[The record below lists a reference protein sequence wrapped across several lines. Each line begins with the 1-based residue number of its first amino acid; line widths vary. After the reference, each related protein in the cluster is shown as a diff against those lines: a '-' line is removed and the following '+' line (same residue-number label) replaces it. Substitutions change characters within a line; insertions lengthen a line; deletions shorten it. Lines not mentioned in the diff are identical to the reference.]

1 MDTIGF
7 GSSREP
13 RHWLTR
19 RSLPPSPRR
28 RGWLAALAAV
38 AAVVAAAVL
47 VATGSRAQRT
57 ASPPLPAAP
66 PTSALLRGVPA
77 HGVRTDLFL
86 AGENFLRV
94 TAQPRQVADGFL
106 FNGLSPLLP
115 SGHGAE
121 ADQLVPVP
129 GGVVAHISDIS
140 TAITYGAL
148 GRVVF
153 IPAANAPALV
163 IARAT
168 MIAVSPD
175 GRRVWVQ
182 TCGSWPAVPT
192 RATTSSDTGPGPGR
206 CARSGPPAAAR
217 WR

>member
-1 MDTIGF
+1 
-7 GSSREP
+7 
-13 RHWLTR
+13 
-19 RSLPPSPRR
+19 
-28 RGWLAALAAV
+28 V
-38 AAVVAAAVL
+38 ATSAAVL
-47 VATGSRAQRT
+47 ATAGGPARRPVSAS
-57 ASPPLPAAP
+57 APAVPSPPL
-66 PTSALLRGVPA
+66 LLRGVPA
-77 HGVRTDLFL
+77 HGVRTELFL
-86 AGENFLRV
+86 AGENFIRV
-94 TAQPRQVADGFL
+94 AARPRRVAAGFL

-115 SGHGAE
+115 PGHGAE
-121 ADQLVPVP
+121 ADQLAPVP